1 MKQLHNNWITEGL
14 LDFEYKKYLL
24 LAYLQEVNKGFNESR
39 LYPFLSDLVG
49 HYHNIVS
56 IKENKQQ
63 ATNSF
68 PKSLTKLDFQNFK
81 LHYESIIS
89 DAEYMEVI
97 EEIVDYAI
105 PQFKKHLQ
113 QGAELYDFV
122 ETKLTIFPVGVM
134 PLYNNEGYLFVK
146 SNPKKGTK
154 VYEYSVTIFESA
166 TEKFRAIKTQH
177 IADYKSSTLQS
188 YENIKIDL
196 IRSIKKFPTPATYA
210 VESELEFP
218 LTETIL
224 PVAKR
229 VLVREVSK
237 DMVN

>member
-1 MKQLHNNWITEGL
+1 
-14 LDFEYKKYLL
+14 
-24 LAYLQEVNKGFNESR
+24 
-39 LYPFLSDLVG
+39 
-49 HYHNIVS
+49 
-56 IKENKQQ
+56 
-63 ATNSF
+63 
-68 PKSLTKLDFQNFK
+68 
-81 LHYESIIS
+81 
-89 DAEYMEVI
+89 
-97 EEIVDYAI
+97 
-105 PQFKKHLQ
+105 
-113 QGAELYDFV
+113 
-122 ETKLTIFPVGVM
+122 
-134 PLYNNEGYLFVK
+134 
-146 SNPKKGTK
+146 

-196 IRSIKKFPTPATYA
+196 IRSIKKFPNPAAYA